1 MVCGKYRFN
10 RRKIC
15 GIYELNNRKADMTWI
30 HQQPDWPNFYW
41 DHDALAV
48 LLGDIRYRQGLLS
61 GRTEK
66 MRHDLQDEA
75 VLETVTDDAVST
87 SHIEGELLSRED
99 VRSSIAR
106 RLGITQSFAKS
117 RSRDIDGIVQVQLDA
132 TKNFASPVTQERLF
146 GWQGALFPAGRR
158 LSMVNTGDWRL
169 PGSEPMQVVS
179 GSYGREKVHFEAIQA
194 SLVPRNMAR
203 LLDWIEHPLKQDPV
217 IRSGVAHLWFLS
229 IHPFDDG
236 NGRLTRA
243 LSDLMLCRAEST
255 SRRLYSVST
264 EIDNRRKHYYE
275 ALEQQQ
281 RSSLDVTSWLKFYLE
296 CVHGALLNADK
307 TLGHIFS
314 RALFWDK
321 ATVHGLNDRQ
331 KSVLSRFLEPDFQ
344 GYLNT
349 SKYAVLAKCSP
360 DTALRDIKDL
370 VSDGLL
376 IQNEAG
382 GRSTSYRTT
391 LETTLA
397 KHQDTGPNPK
407 L

>member
-1 MVCGKYRFN
+1 
-10 RRKIC
+10 
-15 GIYELNNRKADMTWI
+15 MTWI

-41 DHDALAV
+41 DHDALAT

-75 VLETVTDDAVST
+75 VLETVTNDAVST
-87 SHIEGELLSRED
+87 SHIEGELLSRDD

-106 RLGITQSFAKS
+106 RLGIAQSFAKS
-117 RSRDIDGIVQVQLDA
+117 GSRDIDGIVQVQLDA

-146 GWQGALFPAGRR
+146 GWHGALFPTGRSG
-158 LSMVNTGDWRL
+158 LSIVNTGGWRL

-179 GSYGREKVHFEAIQA
+179 GSYGRETVHFEAIQA

-203 LLDWIEHPLKQDPV
+203 LLDWIERPSKQDPV

-236 NGRLTRA
+236 NGRTARA
-243 LSDLMLCRAEST
+243 LSDLLLCRAEST
-255 SRRLYSVST
+255 SRRFYSVST

-307 TLGHIFS
+307 TLGYIFS

-321 ATVHGLNDRQ
+321 ASVHGLNDRQ
-331 KSVLSRFLEPDFQ
+331 KIVLNRFLEPDFK
-344 GYLNT
+344 GFLNT

-370 VSDGLL
+370 VSGGLL

-382 GRSTSYRTT
+382 GRSTSYRST
-391 LETTLA
+391 LHTSSEEHGATESSGSNILTL
-397 KHQDTGPNPK
+397 
-407 L
+407 